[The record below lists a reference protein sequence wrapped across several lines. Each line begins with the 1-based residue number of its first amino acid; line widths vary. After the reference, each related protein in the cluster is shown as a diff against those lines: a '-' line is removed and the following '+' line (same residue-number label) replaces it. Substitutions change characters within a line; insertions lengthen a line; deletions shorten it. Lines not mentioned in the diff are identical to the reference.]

1 MHLKIVLSVCSQ
13 TPHVEEQKPLIFSIV
28 DRFILILKD
37 LNVKHE
43 TFSSLFS
50 SFDQDENLTNL
61 NSGQADDY
69 LYLIW
74 NHNQSLSE
82 DNIDL
87 IFLSISRYS
96 WTRHLDF
103 PRMQKKLVCT
113 THHMFSSVME
123 DLWHITVQ
131 VGGLKGQN
139 LC

>member
-113 THHMFSSVME
+113 THHTFSSVME
-123 DLWHITVQ
+123 DLWLITVQ